1 MTNPRLNKRVILFS
15 QEKQQWT
22 IYLLSALASKNMPA
36 YTERYISLERFCS
49 MPGQAAIL
57 KDKDIQNIFQVIPS
71 PRNKLLFAIG
81 IYTGLRIGEI
91 VRLETDQVITENGTV
106 RNKLTV
112 KRLKKRGTV
121 YSDIP
126 IHPKLRSYIREYALS
141 TTLGTWLF
149 PSDRSAS
156 GHIERVQGHY
166 ILRSAYDALRLDGT
180 KTHSMR
186 RTFLTTLSR
195 MGVPLR
201 TVQEMSGHSSLSQLQ
216 AYLAVD
222 PEDTRDAVH
231 RLKY

>member
-1 MTNPRLNKRVILFS
+1 LFN
-15 QEKQQWT
+15 QEELEC
-22 IYLLSALASKNMPA
+22 IAYLPSPLASKNMPP
-36 YTERYISLERFCS
+36 YTERYISLERFRS
-49 MPGQAAIL
+49 MAGQAAIL

-126 IHPKLRSYIREYALS
+126 IHPKLRSHIREYIMS

-166 ILRSAYDALRLDGT
+166 IMRSAFDALRLDGT
-180 KTHSMR
+180 STHSMR

>member
-1 MTNPRLNKRVILFS
+1 M
-15 QEKQQWT
+15 
-22 IYLLSALASKNMPA
+22 A
-36 YTERYISLERFCS
+36 
-49 MPGQAAIL
+49 GQAAIL

-91 VRLETDQVITENGTV
+91 VRLETDQVVTENGTV

-126 IHPKLRSYIREYALS
+126 IHPKLRSHIREYVTS

-149 PSDRSAS
+149 PSNRSAS

-166 ILRSAYDALRLDGT
+166 IMRSAFDALRLDGT
-180 KTHSMR
+180 STHSMR

-231 RLKY
+231 RLRY

>member
-1 MTNPRLNKRVILFS
+1 M
-15 QEKQQWT
+15 
-22 IYLLSALASKNMPA
+22 A
-36 YTERYISLERFCS
+36 
-49 MPGQAAIL
+49 GQAAIL
-57 KDKDIQNIFQVIPS
+57 KEKDIQNIFQLIDS
-71 PRNKLLFAIG
+71 PRNRLLFAIG

-91 VRLETDQVITENGTV
+91 IKLETDQVLTENGTV

-126 IHPKLRSYIREYALS
+126 IHPKLRSHIRE
-141 TTLGTWLF
+141 WLF
-149 PSDRSAS
+149 PSQRSAS

-166 ILRSAYDALRLDGT
+166 IMRSAFDTLRLDGT
-180 KTHSMR
+180 STHSMR

>member
-1 MTNPRLNKRVILFS
+1 MAGK
-15 QEKQQWT
+15 
-22 IYLLSALASKNMPA
+22 
-36 YTERYISLERFCS
+36 
-49 MPGQAAIL
+49 AIVF
-57 KDKDIQNIFQVIPS
+57 KEKDIQNIFQVIPS

-81 IYTGLRIGEI
+81 VYAGLRIGEI
-91 VRLETDQVITENGTV
+91 ICLETDQVLTENGSV
-106 RNKLTV
+106 RNKLVV
-112 KRLKKRGTV
+112 KRLKKRATV

-149 PSDRSAS
+149 PSRRSES

-166 ILRSAYDALRLDGT
+166 ILRSAYDALRIDGS

-195 MGVPLR
+195 MKVPLR
-201 TVQEMSGHSSLSQLQ
+201 TIQEMSGHSSLSQLQ
-216 AYLAVD
+216 AYLDVD

-231 RLKY
+231 RLRY

>member
-1 MTNPRLNKRVILFS
+1 LFS
-15 QEKQQWT
+15 QEKPETQV
-22 IYLLSALASKNMPA
+22 YLHFPLASENLPT

-49 MPGQAAIL
+49 MAGQAAIL
-57 KDKDIQNIFQVIPS
+57 KDKDIQNIFQVIPN

-91 VRLETDQVITENGTV
+91 VRLETDQVLTENGTV

-141 TTLGTWLF
+141 TTLGTFLF
-149 PSDRSAS
+149 PSQRSAS
-156 GHIERVQGHY
+156 GHIERVQAHY
-166 ILRSAYDALRLDGT
+166 IVRSAFDALRLDGT
-180 KTHSMR
+180 STHSMR